1 MKKRNVLR
9 SRSLCLRFLPVL
21 VAFLVLSACAPAP
34 VAANEKYAAI
44 VVDANTGET
53 LFARHAESR
62 RYPASLTKMMTLYV
76 LFEELEA
83 GRLNLDSGLSVSAN
97 AQRQAPSKLGVK
109 AGSTIKV
116 EQAILALVTKSA
128 NDVAVVVAENV
139 GGSVSGFAGRMN
151 RAAKALGM
159 DSTTFRNPHGLPDN
173 GQYTTARDLVRLA
186 RALQDRFPSYYKYFG
201 ERSFTYKGTRYRNHN
216 RLLGNVTG
224 VDGIKTGYIRASGF
238 NLVTNVR
245 RDGRHVIAVVMGGRT
260 ASSRDAH
267 MRELIAQYLPKA
279 SRNRS
284 AAPLLVASSGAADAA
299 LAAARLPRSRPQEDA
314 VSAPFLRAGG
324 GSARRGRRRAG
335 RGRDAARRHVG
346 RFRRRGR
353 SNRAAHQR
361 GHGSGASRRR
371 RSRRRERI
379 RSPALRS
386 WRGCAPARA
395 RSSPERRKWSA
406 VRARRAGTSRSAPCR
421 RKRAPRRSSNAHG
434 SPWAR
439 CSPRWCR

>member
-1 MKKRNVLR
+1 M
-9 SRSLCLRFLPVL
+9 
-21 VAFLVLSACAPAP
+21 
-34 VAANEKYAAI
+34 
-44 VVDANTGET
+44 
-53 LFARHAESR
+53 
-62 RYPASLTKMMTLYV
+62 
-76 LFEELEA
+76 
-83 GRLNLDSGLSVSAN
+83 
-97 AQRQAPSKLGVK
+97 GVK

-216 RLLGNVTG
+216 RLLGYVTG

-267 MRELIAQYLPKA
+267 MRELIAQHLPKA

-284 AAPLLVASSGAADAA
+284 AAPLLVASSGAGDAA
-299 LAAARLPRSRPQEDA
+299 IAAARLPRSA
-314 VSAPFLRAGG
+314 AAGG
-324 GSARRGRRRAG
+324 CGTGSLPTRRQ
-335 RGRDAARRHVG
+335 RGPRDVVAAAMAEAAHAARRYVG

-353 SNRAAHQR
+353 SDRAAHQR
-361 GHGSGASRRR
+361 GHGSGARVGADRAGGSESDCPPDANGAAARRQDRDHRRSGGSGARIGRGRLAHPDRRR
-371 RSRRRERI
+371 ADGGGRRGAHRTRTAIHGPGARLAGSR
-379 RSPALRS
+379 
-386 WRGCAPARA
+386 
-395 RSSPERRKWSA
+395 
-406 VRARRAGTSRSAPCR
+406 
-421 RKRAPRRSSNAHG
+421 
-434 SPWAR
+434 
-439 CSPRWCR
+439 